1 MGKRG
6 PRPRPATLHRLK
18 GTFRGDRHGGREPE
32 APGPLLRPRR
42 YLNPQQRRRFRQIL
56 AEAPRNLLRRM
67 DAPSVAGFIVAESLL
82 AEATEARARKLDNG
96 ALLDR
101 SEHGQIILDALVKLQ
116 LRALAAMKPYIDM
129 LGFSPSSR
137 ANMAVDDDDRY
148 GEDDWTDWD
157 ELMRASDEEK
167 KKTRRALAALGGR
180 LPEGPSAY
188 PIEPEGPAEII
199 EAD

>member
-18 GTFRGDRHGGREPE
+18 GTFRGDRHARREPD
-32 APGPLLRPRR
+32 APGPLLRPPP
-42 YLNPQQRRRFRQIL
+42 YLNPRQRRRFHQIL

-82 AEATEARARKLDNG
+82 AEATEARARELDNG

-137 ANMAVDDDDRY
+137 VARSTLTPPEGIEAEPPVPRPVAISAVSPW
-148 GEDDWTDWD
+148 WTW
-157 ELMRASDEEK
+157 
-167 KKTRRALAALGGR
+167 TRSGGR
-180 LPEGPSAY
+180 PNCSAT
-188 PIEPEGPAEII
+188 ICA
-199 EAD
+199 